1 MADQDEKTKQESV
14 YIPQSIADF
23 VEQLAEHGIIGKKK
37 GAIYRH
43 LIVEGVQR
51 VIDDEIV
58 DKTLKARES
67 LVAATKAKKK
77 GD

>member
-1 MADQDEKTKQESV
+1 MADQEEKTKQESI
-14 YIPQSIADF
+14 YIPQSTADF

-43 LIVEGVQR
+43 FIVEGVQR

-58 DKTLKARES
+58 QKTLKARED
-67 LVAATKAKKK
+67 LATATKAKKER
-77 GD
+77 